1 MSKKLENI
9 DIEVNELKGK
19 NLPTWEVIIPKK
31 KSIGL
36 IEKVEGRYRA
46 TTTKTSNILFGNC
59 LESSI
64 NGTIFCSE
72 KRICGR
78 ITLHRIQKDRSSAF
92 MLYSDVLF
100 LDTSVCYLFH

>member
-19 NLPTWEVIIPKK
+19 NLPTWEVVIPNR

-46 TTTKTSNILFGNC
+46 TTSKTSNILFANKHITIIIPHC
-59 LESSI
+59 L
-64 NGTIFCSE
+64 TLIFF
-72 KRICGR
+72 I
-78 ITLHRIQKDRSSAF
+78 HAP
-92 MLYSDVLF
+92 YSLG
-100 LDTSVCYLFH
+100 

>member
-9 DIEVNELKGK
+9 DIEFNEINFK
-19 NLPTWEVIIPKK
+19 NLTTWEVIIHNK

-46 TTTKTSNILFGNC
+46 TTSKTSNVLFANS

-64 NGTIFCSE
+64 NDLLSYF
-72 KRICGR
+72 
-78 ITLHRIQKDRSSAF
+78 TLHEK
-92 MLYSDVLF
+92 
-100 LDTSVCYLFH
+100 